1 MRNIADDCKISKP
14 RILQVSCNA
23 HARGRT
29 WGPSDLFRVDWGNVG
44 RGGGASGS
52 FTQGVGVL
60 VLSRLQGQREVGA
73 LGNDGVVQRMSCNGH
88 QGRHDIDEPV
98 DAKGKNLFCVS

>member
-1 MRNIADDCKISKP
+1 MRNIADDCGISK
-14 RILQVSCNA
+14 RSIFQVCCNA
-23 HARGRT
+23 DARGRT
-29 WGPSDLFRVDWGNVG
+29 WGPSDLFRVNWRNVG

-52 FTQGVGVL
+52 CTQGVGVL
-60 VLSRLQGQREVGA
+60 ILSRLQDQREVGA
-73 LGNDGVVQRMSCNGH
+73 LGNDGVVQRMSCNGD